1 MVSHEYSPSEIR
13 MLEIEI
19 RELREK
25 VIKLEQEKYLLSE
38 QVKNL
43 RELLEK
49 K

>member
-1 MVSHEYSPSEIR
+1 

-38 QVKNL
+38 QVVTLK
-43 RELLEK
+43 ELLESK
-49 K
+49 